1 MGVHARGGGTGAA
14 DGESACAAVRSTRCV
29 SHDKSLV
36 DDRYAVL
43 SVDDMAAVERAMRE
57 QLAL

>member
-1 MGVHARGGGTGAA
+1 
-14 DGESACAAVRSTRCV
+14 VRSTRCV